1 MRGKFPVSFQITKRG
16 KYEPADVKV
25 IYADAEPAPGTDPA
39 GTPSLPPGSDGALT
53 GKAEAGGPSL
63 ARQEF
68 SPPPAY
74 VPLNP
79 QAPPDFERHAR
90 RCCIC
95 SHPDRDAIEGEFV
108 RWASPRRLAK
118 DYHIADRVSLYRH
131 AHATGLFPRRKR
143 EFARVLEDILECVE
157 HSSLEE
163 SADVIIRAARVYAH
177 LDENGNWFE
186 PPRTHIILTGPAPS
200 QFTENPD
207 LTPTLEPQ
215 PNKEH
220 QEISLNPVKKRTY
233 TCKSKQ
239 KLTAMTIRKSK
250 AKKRLIAMTIRR
262 GSASRATN
270 GSRGTPDK
278 SHSNVTERPTND
290 RKAKKRLIATHPN
303 SKNGPTQ

>member
-1 MRGKFPVSFQITKRG
+1 MRGKFPVSFQITPGPTKHDPAEV
-16 KYEPADVKV
+16 KVNYADDEPAL
-25 IYADAEPAPGTDPA
+25 GTTST
-39 GTPSLPPGSDGALT
+39 GTPTLPPGPDGALT
-53 GKAEAGGPSL
+53 GKAEAGDPSL
-63 ARQEF
+63 VRQEF
-68 SPPPAY
+68 SSPPACA
-74 VPLNP
+74 PLNSQDP
-79 QAPPDFERHAR
+79 PPDFSRHAR

-95 SHPDRDAIEGEFV
+95 SHPDRDAIEGEFI

-186 PPRTHIILTGPAPS
+186 PPRTHIILTGPAPP

-215 PNKEH
+215 PDQEH

-250 AKKRLIAMTIRR
+250 AKKRLIA
-262 GSASRATN
+262 
-270 GSRGTPDK
+270 TP
-278 SHSNVTERPTND
+278 
-290 RKAKKRLIATHPN
+290 PN